1 MKVTTE
7 RLDDCQVN
15 VVIELDQ
22 AETDKKLRETARHLS
37 RHYNVPGYR
46 RGKAPFRAIVRVFG
60 REAVQQQM
68 LEEHGNDIFDEAM
81 EQVEFEP
88 YAVGDLK
95 EVEWDPF
102 RMTVLVPIEPEVD
115 LGDYRAV
122 RVPLEVKEITDED
135 IEAYIQEV
143 RQEHGQW
150 VPTEEAAGIG
160 DQVIF
165 DVHAT
170 AGVAVIMDNE
180 NYEMLLEE
188 DAVHPLPGF
197 HEEIVGMAPGDEKE
211 FELEVPEEDLD
222 EDAAGQTAAVRVK
235 LHDVRKLDTLEDD
248 ELAMT
253 VGDYDSLDDLRVA
266 VRERMETEA
275 LETAE
280 AEYLDKVLE
289 AMIEVAPRIE
299 FPPQALDREMELA
312 MDQMG
317 RQLAASGIQLDTFL
331 QMIGKT
337 PEAYKRDI
345 RPAAEERLRKRL
357 VLQEVGRQ
365 EGLEADPDAVQA
377 EVERIL
383 ATAGEDGADEVRE
396 MLESEEGRESI
407 AQDLIQEEA
416 QEIVVAIGK
425 GEIETEAAAGEEA
438 EAGAAPE
445 AQAEGEVEAGAE
457 TEPEPEVEAGEE
469 SEADV
474 DDGADA

>member
-7 RLDDCQVN
+7 RLDNCQVN
-15 VVIELDQ
+15 VIIELDQ
-22 AETDKKLRETARHLS
+22 AETDKKLRQTARHLS
-37 RHYNVPGYR
+37 RHYTVPGYR
-46 RGKAPFRAIVRVFG
+46 RGKAPFHAVVRVFG

-68 LEEHGNDIFDEAM
+68 LEEHGNDIFDEAI
-81 EQVEFEP
+81 EQVEYEP
-88 YAVGDLK
+88 YAVGDLQD
-95 EVEWDPF
+95 VEWEPF
-102 RMTVLVPIEPEVD
+102 RMTVRVPIEPEVE

-122 RVPLEVKEITDED
+122 RVPMEVKEITDED

-150 VPTEEAAGIG
+150 VPSEDAAEMG
-160 DQVIF
+160 DQVVF

-170 AGVAVIMDNE
+170 AGEAAIMDNE

-197 HEEIVGMAPGDEKE
+197 HQEILGMTPGDEKE

-222 EDAAGQTAAVRVK
+222 EDAAGQVAAVHVK

-275 LETAE
+275 LQTAE

-289 AMIEVAPRIE
+289 AMVEAAPKVE
-299 FPPQALDREMELA
+299 YPPQALDREIELA
-312 MDQMG
+312 MDQMA

-337 PEAYKRDI
+337 REAYQRDI

-357 VLQEVGRQ
+357 VLAEVGRQ

-377 EVERIL
+377 EIERIL
-383 ATAGEDGADEVRE
+383 ATAGEDEADEVRE
-396 MLESEEGRESI
+396 MLESDEGRESI
-407 AQDLIQEEA
+407 AQDLIQDKA
-416 QEIVVAIGK
+416 QEVVVAIGK
-425 GEIETEAAAGEEA
+425 GEI
-438 EAGAAPE
+438 
-445 AQAEGEVEAGAE
+445 
-457 TEPEPEVEAGEE
+457 
-469 SEADV
+469 
-474 DDGADA
+474 